1 MNALKEYLLLIVIS
15 VFLAHNVGAAYGELA
30 NSLLSEVVLKLE
42 RVQAVVR

>member
-15 VFLAHNVGAAYGELA
+15 VFLANSVGTAYGELA

-42 RVQAVVR
+42 RVQGLVR